1 MALPRMTGP
10 EAKNHETFT
19 ALLWAT
25 SYPGRSHRLPV
36 AGTAAFAAI
45 ADALVDLETSYFTDD
60 AALAPLLLRTG
71 GRSRPAAQAM
81 YQFYP
86 HLSHDSLAMLAQA
99 PTGTHRYPDESATL
113 ILGCT
118 LGTGP
123 ALRISGPGI
132 ATPATLRVGGLPDAF
147 WELRAQAC
155 RFPLGWDL
163 LLVVGG
169 AAVVALPR
177 TTQIEVG

>member
-10 EAKNHETFT
+10 EARNHETFT

-25 SYPGRSHRLPV
+25 SYPGRSRRLPTS
-36 AGTAAFAAI
+36 GIAAFATI

-71 GRSRPAAQAM
+71 GRPRTPEQAM

-86 HLSHDSLAMLAQA
+86 RVSEATLASIAEA
-99 PTGTHRYPDESATL
+99 PVGTHRYPDESATL

-118 LGTGP
+118 LGAGP
-123 ALRISGPGI
+123 TLRLSGPGI

-147 WELRAQAC
+147 WTLRAQAC

-163 LLVVGG
+163 LLVVDG

-177 TTQIEVG
+177 AVQIEVG